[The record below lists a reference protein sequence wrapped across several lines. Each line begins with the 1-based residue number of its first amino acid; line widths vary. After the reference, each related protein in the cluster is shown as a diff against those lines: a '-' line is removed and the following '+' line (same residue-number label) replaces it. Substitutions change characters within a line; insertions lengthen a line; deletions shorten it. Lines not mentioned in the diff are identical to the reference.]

1 MWFMFFFY
9 NRTICRVYQFR
20 QKICRVRADIVDYQ
34 NRMKIWIACGGAVT
48 EYMQLFCRCFWLM
61 LTTDMDQTPTKEIEQ
76 DLNDDWPAKAPP
88 FCWRKI
94 LSAVIIQ
101 SVVNQFQIWMWS
113 YHELPFRTR
122 RPPLGD
128 DVCVEGMSAKTV
140 NHLPFF
146 KFWILFSCKWLL

>member
-48 EYMQLFCRCFWLM
+48 EYMQLLSGAFDWCSQLIWTKPPRRKLNRIS
-61 LTTDMDQTPTKEIEQ
+61 TTI
-76 DLNDDWPAKAPP
+76 DLPKLPL

>member
-48 EYMQLFCRCFWLM
+48 EYMQLFIRCFWLM

-76 DLNDDWPAKAPP
+76 DLNDDWPAKAAP